1 MKPWLLLPPRWAHDL
16 SPLALPLYS
25 LVFGQ
30 HSPPA
35 WRSFTWRGLT
45 FKNPL
50 GIAGGVDK
58 NAEHLKEWWALG
70 CGFVEVGTVT
80 PRPQHANPGKIL
92 DRDLK
97 HQSMWN
103 RMGFPSHGADEV
115 FYNLNYY
122 GPYYRTPIFVN
133 IGKNRETP
141 NEEAVNDYLSLVDK
155 FRPMAD
161 VFVVNISS
169 PNTRGLR
176 DLQSKE
182 NLSRLLGMIVQKVS
196 HYQPTPVLVKLS
208 PDMPE
213 EVLAETVLHCH
224 ELGVDG
230 FVLTNTTLSRHEGC
244 PYPAEG
250 GLSGAP
256 LKNLSEKALSV
267 ALQALGE
274 KRQGKLMVSVGGVM
288 SPEDVTRRLALGADL
303 VQIYSALVFQGPGFF
318 QQVARQY
325 RDGGKHD

>member
-1 MKPWLLLPPRWAHDL
+1 MIH
-16 SPLALPLYS
+16 
-25 LVFGQ
+25 GQ
-30 HSPPA
+30 KTPA
-35 WRSFTWRGLT
+35 WRSFTWRDMT

-58 NAEHLKEWWALG
+58 NGEHLNDWWRLG

-80 PRPQHANPGKIL
+80 PRPQNPNRGKIL

-115 FYNLNYY
+115 FYNLSYY

-141 NEEAVNDYLSLVDK
+141 NDEAVNDYLHLIDK

-169 PNTRGLR
+169 PNTQGLR
-176 DLQSKE
+176 DLQNKE
-182 NLSRLLGMIVQKVS
+182 NLSRLVGMVMQKVS

-208 PDMPE
+208 PDMPA

-244 PYPAEG
+244 PYPPEG

-256 LKNLSEKALSV
+256 LKNLSE
-267 ALQALGE
+267 QALRTAMDALGA
-274 KRQGKLMVSVGGVM
+274 KRQGKLIVSVGGVM
-288 SPEDVTRRLALGADL
+288 SPEDVHQRLRMGADL
-303 VQIYSALVFQGPGFF
+303 VQIYSALIFHGPGFF
-318 QQVARQY
+318 HEVARQY
-325 RDGGKHD
+325 QDGRKHD